1 MKCVKS
7 GENVRY
13 FHIVTGIN
21 CVCGCNSG
29 RFRVQWTCGN
39 TAQLKLRR
47 FAEILCL
54 DFVAIFC
61 NTSGIAAKPRLVST
75 QNLLANR
82 SCSIMRYCLTFA
94 ARKGGRTHLHP
105 VCRLAGPPSREGW
118 LISNPIYSERS
129 VNLCSIRIVLPS
141 VPVRH

>member
-1 MKCVKS
+1 MHEKRKTAGNDGLMKCVKS

-29 RFRVQWTCGN
+29 RFRVQWTYGN

-82 SCSIMRYCLTFA
+82 SCSIIRYCLI
-94 ARKGGRTHLHP
+94 KNG
-105 VCRLAGPPSREGW
+105 VKK
-118 LISNPIYSERS
+118 
-129 VNLCSIRIVLPS
+129 
-141 VPVRH
+141 